1 LEVKDEGL
9 NDKGYKGLKLKNI
22 SRIEGNLGF
31 IKHLQRQMDQE
42 AMHQNMNSN
51 LEENWDVDQ

>member
-1 LEVKDEGL
+1 MEVKDEGL